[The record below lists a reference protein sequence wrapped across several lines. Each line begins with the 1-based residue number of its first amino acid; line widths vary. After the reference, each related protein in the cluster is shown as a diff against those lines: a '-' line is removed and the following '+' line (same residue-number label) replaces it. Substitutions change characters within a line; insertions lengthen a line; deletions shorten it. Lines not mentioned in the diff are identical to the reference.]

1 MQGMPA
7 AIRSNTFYSPLLY
20 LRTSKNKIYVTVSSP
35 LLCGCQTCT
44 VKEKVL
50 RKTRRPKRQD
60 VKRHKEEVHHFYPS
74 PNKSRRVK
82 WTGNVACVREKV
94 NAYRVLVEQPEAMR
108 RLGRPKSKWRYNVKK
123 DINGT
128 GQQCM
133 NWIHLIQDR
142 KKWRV
147 FVNTVMNFRVP

>member
-1 MQGMPA
+1 LVPR
-7 AIRSNTFYSPLLY
+7 IKKEHRLPLL
-20 LRTSKNKIYVTVSSP
+20 RK
-35 LLCGCQTCT
+35 
-44 VKEKVL
+44 KVL
-50 RKTRRPKRQD
+50 RKTRRLKTEY
-60 VKRHKEEVHHFYPS
+60 VKQHFYPS

-108 RLGRPKSKWRYNVKK
+108 RLGRPRSKLRYNVKK
-123 DINGT
+123 NINGT
-128 GQQCM
+128 GQQGM
-133 NWIHLIQDR
+133 NWIDLIQDR